1 MLDTTILQ
9 ELSGLLKTGKFLTIK
24 QKKKILKEK
33 EINVK
38 IQLEKQEKK
47 ELDLNKHSSNYN
59 SSSLVDNDF
68 DIYGD
73 DEINGKYIPAGS
85 LEEDN
90 VNLSSSSTSAEV
102 KQSTLGSAEVKN
114 LFSHTTTNSTT
125 ATTSSTIYKSADLMQ
140 PIRDLLSAQ
149 TNKERAKNERLHSQQ
164 QQQKEEIVL
173 ETDKNG
179 QLLVHRDVFA
189 TSKDKIVNATA
200 SSMNNKEKQKQGE
213 VFGTKG
219 GYDLFPETTGSY
231 EVSGCKKGSFW

>member
-24 QKKKILKEK
+24 QKKKLLKEK
-33 EINVK
+33 EINEK
-38 IQLEKQEKK
+38 IQLENQEKK
-47 ELDLNKHSSNYN
+47 ELELNKHINTSSNNN

-85 LEEDN
+85 LEEDSI
-90 VNLSSSSTSAEV
+90 NLSSSSTSADV
-102 KQSTLGSAEVKN
+102 NQSTLGSAEVKK
-114 LFSHTTTNSTT
+114 LFSHTTTA
-125 ATTSSTIYKSADLMQ
+125 ATTSSTINKTADLMQ

-149 TNKERAKNERLHSQQ
+149 TNKERAKNERLYTQQ
-164 QQQKEEIVL
+164 QQQKEEILL

-231 EVSGCKKGSFW
+231 EVSECKKGSF

>member
-164 QQQKEEIVL
+164 QQQKEEILL

-231 EVSGCKKGSFW
+231 EVSECKKGSF